1 MIWLCKNRGSERI
14 EFCFRSLEPGTRWS
28 MPHRQRSLV
37 LPGSCEALRR
47 EAVKKDSTVPFAQQ
61 VLSRVLVHFGFYF
74 FRWYAHEEEHEPH
87 SGSPFID
94 HDIS

>member
-1 MIWLCKNRGSERI
+1 
-14 EFCFRSLEPGTRWS
+14 

-47 EAVKKDSTVPFAQQ
+47 SSAGVDGTLWGRCVLKRLLPFLGEAVKKDSTVPFAQQ